1 MAVRASSFKDQLAE
15 KLPEE
20 IQLIKVTTSLVLFLS
35 TSRKIIT
42 AQTAEITSKALEKT
56 WANLSEKLLGATR
69 EKNPE
74 NKKPK
79 SGKKTVSL
87 RSIGIWEKFRRNELS
102 RNLERE
108 LTIINYQLTVG

>member
-1 MAVRASSFKDQLAE
+1 MCTKLETTVTTTSIIAVKESSFSDQLAE

-20 IQLIKVTTSLVLFLS
+20 IQLMRKIFWPILLCE

-42 AQTAEITSKALEKT
+42 AQIAEITKSALEKI
-56 WANLSEKLLGATR
+56 WANLSEKFLGKRR
-69 EKNPE
+69 EKIPE

-87 RSIGIWEKFRRNELS
+87 RSILIARKVENFY
-102 RNLERE
+102 
-108 LTIINYQLTVG
+108 TQTD